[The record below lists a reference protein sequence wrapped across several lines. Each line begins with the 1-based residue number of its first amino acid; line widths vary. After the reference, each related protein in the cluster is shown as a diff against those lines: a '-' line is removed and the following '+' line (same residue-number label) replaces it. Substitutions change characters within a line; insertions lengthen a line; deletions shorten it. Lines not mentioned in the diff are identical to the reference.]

1 MTTTVWSTRGRQR
14 VAAHLRGFVEGA
26 HLGYVVAY
34 AVAKVAPPF
43 TAGSL
48 IVRVYRAVGF
58 EIGSGSSFF
67 GAVRVLGGGRK
78 ARSNL
83 VIGREVVIST
93 DVTINVDDIVR
104 IGDRVGIGP
113 FVKIYTGTHR
123 TGPSGHRMV
132 PLVVGRP
139 VTIEEGAW
147 IRLGATILPGVT
159 IGRGSIVGAG
169 SFVTADVPPDSY
181 VEGVPAEVTRTLSTE
196 PRNPHEQE
204 RRDESALVTWTG
216 T

>member
-1 MTTTVWSTRGRQR
+1 M
-14 VAAHLRGFVEGA
+14 
-26 HLGYVVAY
+26 AY

-43 TAGSL
+43 TAGPL

-58 EIGSGSSFF
+58 EIGPGSSFF
-67 GAVRVLGGGRK
+67 GAVRVLGGGRN
-78 ARSNL
+78 ARANL

-93 DVTINVDDIVR
+93 DVTINVDDMVR

-123 TGPSGHRMV
+123 TGPSWQRMV

-147 IRLGATILPGVT
+147 IRVGATILPGVT

-169 SFVTADVPPDSY
+169 SFVTADVPPDTY
-181 VEGVPAEVTRTLSTE
+181 VEGVPAEVTRTLSPE
-196 PRNPHEQE
+196 P
-204 RRDESALVTWTG
+204 L
-216 T
+216 